1 MMLKNVL
8 IIEDDKEI
16 AESLRALLLQRDI
29 KAYSVLHG
37 QEIKRLLQLQ
47 KFDLVILDLMLPH
60 KNGLQLTQEIKAIKN
75 IPIIIISA
83 LKDSHAKVNAL
94 ELGAD
99 DFLDKPV
106 DIDEIIIR
114 ANSIINRKSSTTINP
129 DHSNADFYCFNGW
142 FLDVNLMKL
151 TSPEGVSSLLS
162 KQLYNILMLFIHH
175 PNNILTRDFIA
186 QSIYGQDYDSY
197 DRGIDVAI
205 SKLRKRLCDKK
216 TQESIIKTH
225 HGKGYCLNAD
235 IEQQKY
241 GS

>member
-1 MMLKNVL
+1 MLKNVL

-16 AESLRALLLQRDI
+16 AENLRALLLQRDI

-106 DIDEIIIR
+106 DIDEIIMR
-114 ANSIINRKSSTTINP
+114 ANSIINRKLFTATQ
-129 DHSNADFYCFNGW
+129 HKCSNSDVYDFNGW
-142 FLDVNLMKL
+142 SLDINMMKII
-151 TSPEGVSSLLS
+151 SPEGVSVALS
-162 KQLYNILMLFIHH
+162 KQLYNILVLFMQH
-175 PNNILTRDFIA
+175 PNKILTRDFIA
-186 QSIYGQDYDSY
+186 ESIYGQDYDHY

-205 SKLRKRLCDKK
+205 SKLRKRLQDKN
-216 TQESIIKTH
+216 TQQSIIKTY

-235 IEQQKY
+235 IGQQKED
-241 GS
+241 S